1 MKTVGPFIVCLLRR
15 FMWLWHADLA
25 DPRQRLLLRSRV
37 IATGCPFA
45 ILAVAAT
52 MITDSADG
60 RADRA
65 RLQLVQ
71 VGVMVVLAAMSTA
84 ATIWG
89 GRMADRSFSV
99 LVYGGF
105 LLSAVGV
112 ISSGGPGQAMRAGMT
127 FLIDTVIGA
136 IFFER
141 RSWVIGGM
149 GVTVGLLGT
158 VAYLDAGTQH
168 LVMDLSIATVS
179 LVVVGASVRLLREL
193 AVSAL
198 ADSRRSEV
206 TDPLT
211 GLVNRRGLERLVEPY
226 WQRCASTGQ
235 CILVMVV
242 DVDHFK
248 QINDTQ
254 GHAGGDEVLRRLGE
268 VLSVSLRSGDVA
280 VRLGG
285 EEFLILC
292 DVTGGE
298 GEQIAERLRQVVED
312 ELRPVTVSIG
322 VFETHP
328 HSADPLPDSVWSAVD
343 VADSALYKAKDL
355 GRNCVV
361 LTRSAMR

>member
-1 MKTVGPFIVCLLRR
+1 
-15 FMWLWHADLA
+15 
-25 DPRQRLLLRSRV
+25 
-37 IATGCPFA
+37 
-45 ILAVAAT
+45 
-52 MITDSADG
+52 MISNSSDSQ
-60 RADRA
+60 ADRA
-65 RLQLVQ
+65 WLQLVQ
-71 VGVMVVLAAMSTA
+71 VGIMAALAVMGTV

-89 GRMADRSFSV
+89 SRMTDRSFSMAI
-99 LVYGGF
+99 YGGF
-105 LLSAVGV
+105 LLSTVGV
-112 ISSGGPGQAMRAGMT
+112 ISSGGPGETTRAGMT
-127 FLIDTVIGA
+127 FLIDLVLGA

-141 RSWVIGGM
+141 RSWVIGGI
-149 GVTVGLLGT
+149 GVAVGLLAM
-158 VAYLDAGTQH
+158 VAYLEAGTQY
-168 LVMDLSIATVS
+168 LVMDLSIATVV
-179 LVVVGASVRLLREL
+179 LVVTGASVRLLREL

-198 ADSRRSEV
+198 VDSRRSEV

-226 WQRCASTGQ
+226 WQRRASAGQ
-235 CILVMVV
+235 CVLVMVV

-254 GHAGGDEVLRRLGE
+254 GHASGDEVLRRLGE
-268 VLSVSLRSGDVA
+268 VLFASLRSEDVA

-292 DVTGGE
+292 DATGGE

-328 HSADPLPDSVWSAVD
+328 HSADLLPDSVWSAVD
-343 VADSALYKAKDL
+343 VADGALYKAKDR